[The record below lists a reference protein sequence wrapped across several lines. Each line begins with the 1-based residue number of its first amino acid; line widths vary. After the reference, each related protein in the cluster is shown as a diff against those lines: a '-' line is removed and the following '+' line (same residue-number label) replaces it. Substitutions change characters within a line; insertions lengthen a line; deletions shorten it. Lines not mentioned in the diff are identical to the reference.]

1 MRIHGIAYFLT
12 NRLDLVSCRDGCAVP
27 LSLKTRGLRWVR
39 SLSSHTVGIRTSP
52 STPTNSWFYKW
63 EFMMIFAIG
72 RYVLLI
78 SVMSLSISTC
88 KPSLKPTLEA
98 FAQGSRYERKKKKL
112 QISFSCLRPPPPLL
126 TAYTYVA
133 ATYYYIIILL
143 YYYINLSAFLACV
156 LELIILISFFLLL

>member
-1 MRIHGIAYFLT
+1 M
-12 NRLDLVSCRDGCAVP
+12 
-27 LSLKTRGLRWVR
+27 R

-98 FAQGSRYERKKKKL
+98 FAQGSRYERKKKNCRSRLAAYDHRHLSSLHILMWL
-112 QISFSCLRPPPPLL
+112 QL
-126 TAYTYVA
+126 
-133 ATYYYIIILL
+133 IIILL